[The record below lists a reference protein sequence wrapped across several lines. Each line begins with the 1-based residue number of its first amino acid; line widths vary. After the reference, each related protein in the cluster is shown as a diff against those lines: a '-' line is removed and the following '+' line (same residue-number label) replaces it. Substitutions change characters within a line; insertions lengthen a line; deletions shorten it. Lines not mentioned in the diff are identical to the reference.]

1 MIQKGIDSEPT
12 TTVCLILHTKIELN
26 LFICAN
32 FLLTYPLNLYL
43 RPVPFLSTSF
53 IPVPHVH
60 TASYSAHSSLHRHH
74 YYLHTHIHTHTHT
87 PHPSHV
93 PTHYSSFSCS
103 QLLRGKYSVM
113 NDHYHLHFYQHLH
126 FLSTHNT
133 DIWKV

>member
-53 IPVPHVH
+53 IPVPHIH

-87 PHPSHV
+87 
-93 PTHYSSFSCS
+93 SSFSCPHPL
-103 QLLRGKYSVM
+103 QFLFLFPITKGKIFS
-113 NDHYHLHFYQHLH
+113 DERPLPFA
-126 FLSTHNT
+126 FLSAFAFSEYT
-133 DIWKV
+133 